1 MTDNT
6 TNHQT
11 YTELPLGKMGF
22 ISPDQ
27 LNKVAHVADKYGVKE
42 IKLTSGQ
49 KIALLGLDPSQIPDV
64 WQDLDLGPPADQKTS
79 ARFQNCP
86 GPKWCRYGLL
96 DPMPLA
102 AQLNQAIGQKKLP
115 AKIKIGISA
124 CPRSCSSSY
133 LRDLGF
139 LGLKKG
145 WTVIF
150 GGNGGGRP
158 RIGDVM
164 GEGLTD
170 KEAITL
176 ALKLLDHYRQNGK
189 ARERTARFCQR
200 LGPGVIKTHIS

>member
-102 AQLNQAIGQKKLP
+102 AQLNQARKNYRLKS
-115 AKIKIGISA
+115 K
-124 CPRSCSSSY
+124 
-133 LRDLGF
+133 LGF
-139 LGLKKG
+139 QPAPAAAAALICGT
-145 WTVIF
+145 WVSW
-150 GGNGGGRP
+150 
-158 RIGDVM
+158 
-164 GEGLTD
+164 
-170 KEAITL
+170 
-176 ALKLLDHYRQNGK
+176 ALKRAGPLFSV
-189 ARERTARFCQR
+189 ATVVV
-200 LGPGVIKTHIS
+200 GPG